1 MKVIF
6 NNQIY
11 VQIKDINFLN
21 RLGFD
26 KLASKKIHL
35 QCKLLSN
42 EDYVLIDN
50 FIYRN
55 LIANSYFILDS
66 SYDQKTEEEILSIIN
81 KKLATGINSKTDEHF
96 INELEETLKRIRH
109 DQEIVD
115 DTKRKEKLPL
125 R

>member
-1 MKVIF
+1 
-6 NNQIY
+6 
-11 VQIKDINFLN
+11 
-21 RLGFD
+21 
-26 KLASKKIHL
+26 
-35 QCKLLSN
+35 LLSN

-66 SYDQKTEEEILSIIN
+66 SYDKKTEEEILSIIN
-81 KKLATGINSKTDEHF
+81 KKLATGINSITDKYF
-96 INELEETLKRIRH
+96 INELEEILKRIRH
-109 DQEIVD
+109 NQEIVD